1 MRDHPKPLE
10 IETKD
15 SNDLEGN
22 ESIKSYSI
30 LCPKDKKNQRE
41 LYNILFE
48 FILEKKNISIKI
60 NKIDDG
66 PQKINPIYSVLLS
79 LEDWNKL
86 APEPNLFLD
95 ISIIFKELKKI
106 DSRNCFL
113 KFHEHSLDLG
123 INLKEYYYDPIIIT
137 LKEEKN
143 EEGDLE
149 HNKIIKENININKE
163 NKILEE
169 RLNKLEKEIELLK
182 SILPNYLDRNL
193 F

>member
-1 MRDHPKPLE
+1 MVDHPLPLK

-30 LCPKDKKNQRE
+30 PCPKDKKNPKE

-48 FILEKKNISIKI
+48 FISEKKNISIKI
-60 NKIDDG
+60 NKIEDG

-86 APEPNLFLD
+86 APEPNLILD

-113 KFHEHSLDLG
+113 KFYDYSLDLG
-123 INLKEYYYDPIIIT
+123 I
-137 LKEEKN
+137 
-143 EEGDLE
+143 
-149 HNKIIKENININKE
+149 
-163 NKILEE
+163 
-169 RLNKLEKEIELLK
+169 KL
-182 SILPNYLDRNL
+182 LDFVCYFYSN
-193 F
+193 